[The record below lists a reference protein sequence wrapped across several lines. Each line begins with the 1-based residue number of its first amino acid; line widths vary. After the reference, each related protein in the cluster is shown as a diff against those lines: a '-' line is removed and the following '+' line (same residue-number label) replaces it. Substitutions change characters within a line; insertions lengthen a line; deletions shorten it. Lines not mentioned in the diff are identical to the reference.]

1 MLQVGIKRVF
11 AEVLPEHKVAKVKQL
26 QERGDKVGQIHII
39 KLKSSISVFLSET
52 NLSIAH

>member
-1 MLQVGIKRVF
+1 MF

-26 QERGDKVGQIHII
+26 QERGAKVGQIHII